1 MKRFFLI
8 LFFLSVFFVISPP
21 NAKAM
26 DPATLAILAPYAIPV
41 AQTAGQ
47 YAIRG
52 LANTAEGM
60 VDMFGETCNIFLLP
74 LGVIESTLGLP
85 FGYGYDGL
93 SDIVKGG
100 VAPFKMVYSAMMLP
114 VKMVSVF

>member
-8 LFFLSVFFVISPP
+8 VFFLTDFSLILLPD
-21 NAKAM
+21 AKAM

-60 VDMFGETCNIFLLP
+60 VDMFAETCNIFLLP
-74 LGVIESTLGLP
+74 LGVIESTLGIP

-93 SDIVKGG
+93 RDIVKGG
-100 VAPFKMVYSAMMLP
+100 VAPFKMTYSALMLP